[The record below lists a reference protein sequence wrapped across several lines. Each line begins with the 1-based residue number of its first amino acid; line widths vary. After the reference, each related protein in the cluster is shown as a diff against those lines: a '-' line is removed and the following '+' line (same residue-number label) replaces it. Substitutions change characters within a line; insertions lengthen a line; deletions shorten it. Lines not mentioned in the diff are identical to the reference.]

1 VRLGGET
8 VALLVGGGICAV
20 GAGRFAGAV
29 RVRVAADGEVCRPGV
44 VSGSREAALPIREER
59 TRPRIANAR
68 TATKS
73 ATAA

>member
-8 VALLVGGGICAV
+8 VALRVGAGICAV

-29 RVRVAADGEVCRPGV
+29 GLTAAVDGEVCRPGG
-44 VSGSREAALPIREER
+44 VSGTRDAARPIEEER

-68 TATKS
+68 TPTKS

>member
-1 VRLGGET
+1 MRLGGET

-29 RVRVAADGEVCRPGV
+29 RVTSAADGEVCRPGV
-44 VSGSREAALPIREER
+44 VSGSRDGALPLEEER
-59 TRPRIANAR
+59 TRPRTANAV

>member
-8 VALLVGGGICAV
+8 VVLLVGGGICAV
-20 GAGRFAGAV
+20 GAGRFAGAPGV
-29 RVRVAADGEVCRPGV
+29 TAAADGKVCRPDV
-44 VSGSREAALPIREER
+44 VSGSRDAALPIEEER
-59 TRPRIANAR
+59 TRPRMANAR

>member
-1 VRLGGET
+1 MRLGGET
-8 VALLVGGGICAV
+8 VALLVGAGICAV

-29 RVRVAADGEVCRPGV
+29 GVTAADDGEVCRPGV
-44 VSGSREAALPIREER
+44 VSGARDDALPIEEER
-59 TRPRIANAR
+59 TRPRMANAV

>member
-1 VRLGGET
+1 VP
-8 VALLVGGGICAV
+8 LVGAGICAV

-29 RVRVAADGEVCRPGV
+29 AVTRAAEGEVCRPGF
-44 VSGSREAALPIREER
+44 VSGSRDAVLPIEER
-59 TRPRIANAR
+59 TRPRMANAM

>member
-8 VALLVGGGICAV
+8 VALLGAGICAV

-29 RVRVAADGEVCRPGV
+29 GVTAAADGEVCRPGV
-44 VSGSREAALPIREER
+44 VSCARDAVLPIEEER

>member
-20 GAGRFAGAV
+20 GAGWLGGAV
-29 RVRVAADGEVCRPGV
+29 RVTAAADGEVGRPGV
-44 VSGSREAALPIREER
+44 VSCSRVAALPIEEER
-59 TRPRIANAR
+59 TRPRMANAV

>member
-1 VRLGGET
+1 MRLGGET

-20 GAGRFAGAV
+20 GAALFAGAV
-29 RVRVAADGEVCRPGV
+29 GVRAAAAGEVCRPGAL
-44 VSGSREAALPIREER
+44 SASRDTALPIEEER

-68 TATKS
+68 TATKI

>member
-8 VALLVGGGICAV
+8 VALLVGGGIRAV
-20 GAGRFAGAV
+20 GAGWFAGAV
-29 RVRVAADGEVCRPGV
+29 RVTAAADGEVCSAGV
-44 VSGSREAALPIREER
+44 VSGSRDAALPIEEER
-59 TRPRIANAR
+59 TRPRMANAV

>member
-29 RVRVAADGEVCRPGV
+29 RVTAAADGEVCRPGV
-44 VSGSREAALPIREER
+44 VSGSRDAALPIDEER
-59 TRPRIANAR
+59 TRPRMANAV

>member
-8 VALLVGGGICAV
+8 VALLVGAGICAV

-29 RVRVAADGEVCRPGV
+29 GVTAAADGEVCRPGV
-44 VSGSREAALPIREER
+44 VSVARDAVLPIEDER